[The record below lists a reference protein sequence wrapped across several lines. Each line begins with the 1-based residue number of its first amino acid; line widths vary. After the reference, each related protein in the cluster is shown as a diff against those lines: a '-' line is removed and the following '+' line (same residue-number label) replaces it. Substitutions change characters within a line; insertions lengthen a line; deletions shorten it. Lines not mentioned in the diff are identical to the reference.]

1 MIPFGIYVAAMA
13 AGGKTVNLAEDKL
26 ITSVVTDSRQVESG
40 SLFVAIK
47 GERVDGHDYL
57 NDVFLRGASA
67 ALVDHIPEGVT
78 GPCILVNDTVK
89 GLQDIAEWYRR
100 MRNVTVI
107 GVTGSVGK
115 TSTKEVIAGT
125 LSASHR
131 VLKTEGNHNNEI
143 GLPLTV
149 FNIEENTEIAVLEMG
164 ISNFGEM
171 RVLSKVARPDICVI
185 TNIGEAHLE
194 YLKSRDGIL
203 RAKSEIFEY
212 MNPNGRIYLNGD
224 DDKLQTITDVNG
236 ITPVHYGFSED
247 NRAYPTDIV
256 EEGLAGTSM
265 TIHIGAYEFKARI
278 NIPGH
283 HMVANA
289 VCAAAIAYDLGMASD
304 SIVKGLNSARTIGGR
319 CNIIP
324 YKDEGFII
332 DDCYNASPAS
342 MKAAIDTLN
351 LAKENRKV
359 AILGD
364 MFELGANSDEMHAS
378 IGRYAVEQ
386 GVDKLICVGDNCIHM
401 YNAAMQT
408 KGHTGIVHYKT
419 LDSLLANLSME
430 VKPKDNIL
438 VKSSNGM
445 GFSKLIEALKNR

>member
-1 MIPFGIYVAAMA
+1 MTPFGIYVAAMA
-13 AGGKTVNLAEDKL
+13 AGGKTENVKHDRN
-26 ITSVVTDSRQVESG
+26 ITKVVTDSRQVEPG

-47 GERVDGHDYL
+47 GERTDGHDYL
-57 NDVFLRGASA
+57 RDVFLRGASA
-67 ALVDHIPEGVT
+67 ALVDHIPEDIK
-78 GPCILVNDTVK
+78 GPCIVVPDTVK
-89 GLQDIAEWYRR
+89 ALQDIAEWYRR
-100 MRNVTVI
+100 TFDVKVI
-107 GVTGSVGK
+107 GITGSVGK

-125 LSASHR
+125 LSASYR

-149 FNIEENTEIAVLEMG
+149 LNIDSNTQIAVLEMG

-171 RVLSKVARPDICVI
+171 RVLSKIARPDICVI

-194 YLKSRDGIL
+194 FLKSRDGIL
-203 RAKSEIFEY
+203 KAKSEIFEY
-212 MNPNGRIYLNGD
+212 MNPNGKIYLNGD
-224 DDKLQTITDVNG
+224 DDKLRTITEVNG
-236 ITPVHYGFSED
+236 IKPVFFGFSEE
-247 NRAYPTDIV
+247 NEAYPTDIE

-265 TIHIGAYEFKARI
+265 RIHVRSWEFDGHI

-289 VCAAAIAYDLGMASD
+289 VCAAAIAYDLGMTRE

-324 YKDEGFII
+324 YKDQGFII

-342 MKAAIDTLN
+342 MRAAIDTLN
-351 LAKENRKV
+351 LAKTNRKV

-364 MFELGANSDEMHAS
+364 MFELGENSDEMHAS
-378 IGRYAVEQ
+378 IGRYAVQQ
-386 GVDKLICVGDNCIHM
+386 GVDKLICVGDNCVHM
-401 YNAAMQT
+401 YNAAMKEQ
-408 KGHTGIVHYKT
+408 GHTGIVHYKS
-419 LDSLLANLSME
+419 LDELISNISME
-430 VKPKDNIL
+430 VKPTDNIL